1 MLQMQQLAE
10 LQTIYPGLKKELTEL
25 LKGVGKDTLQR
36 IITHLMGMDSY
47 GDKNED
53 DNLQVIESWFS
64 QANKEFAQ
72 DAYDRIMSYEE
83 KHGVK
88 LKIVNVISCLQ
99 MLQRALEFEEI
110 GELGKKTKEQSEI
123 DLFYAM
129 LLLNQ
134 NEDYN
139 QTKDKEKIQAMFPD
153 PWQHPAALILNY
165 GFPTSD
171 IVNFHFK
178 DYASAQVNK
187 ALMLFSFLE
196 SSAEGKTLLK
206 RFYDYF
212 QISDW
217 REYIAGIL
225 PMIAA
230 WSQRDTAS
238 SLDLVLEKDD
248 KYEEHLNFLKKFA
261 MSNYAKHEDVDYRKL
276 REMPLIQLDDYTF
289 RVIHPLFIADK
300 IYKGLYFLLNQ
311 LNSENPPIISSFRSW
326 YTTHFSEGVSMK
338 NILTYAFSRFDSLLF
353 DEDMQQM
360 NIVGPPDAYL
370 RQGDDAFLFEN
381 KDILINAAI
390 KGSYDVEKLMTEI
403 DKKLLE
409 KEGKPIGIG
418 QVITNIR
425 KLLNQ
430 ENQYDAG
437 FDKDKTTIYPVLVIH
452 DKMFDTA
459 GFNQI
464 MAAKF
469 GKELKELTAAG
480 LDTSHVRPLIIMN
493 IDTMMELAPHLQ
505 RGNIT
510 LKEICEAYYEHAK
523 PKPRNQYPSD
533 QVFVRAMEEK
543 MISFSDFAPHFLT
556 GKLGDGWRSEDLLH
570 HLFRSAEGKKDGR
583 EFYIYKTGKEVKTT

>member
-10 LQTIYPGLKKELTEL
+10 LQTIYPELQKELTEL
-25 LKGVGKDTLQR
+25 LKGVGKETLQR
-36 IITHLMGMDSY
+36 IVTHLMGMDSY

-53 DNLQVIESWFS
+53 DNLQVIEKWFS
-64 QANKEFAQ
+64 QANEEFAQ
-72 DAYDRIMSYEE
+72 DAYNRIMTYQE
-83 KHGVK
+83 KHGIK

-99 MLQRALEFEEI
+99 ILQRALEFEEA
-110 GELGKKTKEQSEI
+110 GELGKKTNKQSEI

-153 PWQHPAALILNY
+153 SWHYPAALMLNY
-165 GFPTSD
+165 MFSTSD
-171 IVNFHFK
+171 IVNFHLK

-187 ALMLFSFLE
+187 ALMLFTFLE
-196 SSAEGKTLLK
+196 SSTEGKALLK
-206 RFYDYF
+206 RFYDYY
-212 QISDW
+212 QINDW
-217 REYIAGIL
+217 REYIAGII

-238 SLDLVLEKDD
+238 SLDLVLEKND
-248 KYEEHLNFLKKFA
+248 KYEEHLNFLQKFA

-311 LNSENPPIISSFRSW
+311 LNSEKPPIINSFRSW

-338 NILTYAFSRFDSLLF
+338 NILTFAFARFDSLLF
-353 DEDMQQM
+353 DEDMQKLK
-360 NIVGPPDAYL
+360 IVGPPDAYL

-381 KDILINAAI
+381 KDILINAEI
-390 KGSYDVEKLMTEI
+390 KGSYDFERLIVEI

-409 KEGKPIGIG
+409 KDGKPIGIG
-418 QVITNIR
+418 QVIANIR

-430 ENQYDAG
+430 ENQYDPG
-437 FDKDKTTIYPVLVIH
+437 FDKDQTAIYPMLVIH

-464 MAAKF
+464 LAAKF
-469 GKELKELTAAG
+469 GKELDGLTAAG
-480 LDTSHVRPLIIMN
+480 LDTSRVRPLIIIN

-505 RGNIT
+505 KENIT

-523 PKPRNQYPSD
+523 PKPRNRYPSD
-533 QVFVRAMEEK
+533 QAFVRAMEEK
-543 MISFSDFAPHFLT
+543 MISFSDFVPHFLT
-556 GKLGDGWRSEDLLH
+556 KKLGKGWRSEDLLH
-570 HLFRSAEGKKDGR
+570 HLFRSAEGQK
-583 EFYIYKTGKEVKTT
+583 